1 METRGV
7 RIAAGVM
14 GVVGAMLWVSVACAE
29 PGAAKGA
36 EVGRGAR
43 ELRGPGN
50 AALAYWRAWSAMPP
64 ELHKRVVDTFNGRD
78 LAWSPG
84 EVLSGE
90 LEDARGAIESAQRA
104 AGIVACDW
112 GVDQTLGVERELPH
126 LEKLR
131 ETSRLFV
138 SDCRRLLGAGRL
150 DEAVDRC
157 EALLRMSL
165 HTRSDLGA
173 QSSAVGQGFALMAC
187 DEVTRF
193 MEHAPLTDAHRQRLA
208 AGLRALDAE
217 DPFGFGE
224 AIAFEGA
231 LLRRYVERRFTGER
245 AGSGFFMA
253 IQRGGEPDA
262 VVRELSA
269 MNGEALLKAVD
280 RAVVYF
286 ESVGAAWGEG
296 PARLGELQKKVIAG
310 EYAPL
315 GILVCP
321 GYAGAC
327 EVSAGARTRI
337 REAIGLLA
345 LPPRSSAELKPLP
358 KREGVPAGPPGP

>member
-1 METRGV
+1 MANCAV
-7 RIAAGVM
+7 RLTA
-14 GVVGAMLWVSVACAE
+14 GAMTLMMVMLASARAE
-29 PGAAKGA
+29 PAPAKANRA
-36 EVGRGAR
+36 EAGAR
-43 ELRGPGN
+43 ALAGPTN

-64 ELHKRVVDTFNGRD
+64 ELHRRVVETFDGRD

-90 LEDARGAIESAQRA
+90 LESARGAIESAQRA
-104 AGIVACDW
+104 AGVGACDW

-138 SDCRRLLGAGRL
+138 SDCRRLLDAGRL

-187 DEVTRF
+187 DEVKRF
-193 MEHAPLTDAHRQRLA
+193 VEHAPLTEAHRQRLTA
-208 AGLRALDAE
+208 ALRPLDGA

-224 AIAFEGA
+224 GVAFEGA
-231 LLRRYVERRFTGER
+231 LLRRYVERRFTGEN
-245 AGSGFFMA
+245 AGKEFFMA

-262 VVRELSA
+262 PARELSA
-269 MNGEALLKAVD
+269 MNAHSLRQSVD
-280 RAVVYF
+280 KVVVYF

-296 PARLGELQKKVIAG
+296 AARLRELEKKVVEQ
-310 EYAPL
+310 EYGSL
-315 GILVCP
+315 GVLVCP

-327 EVSAGARTRI
+327 EASAHARVRI
-337 REAIGLLA
+337 QEAIGLLA
-345 LPPRSSAELKPLP
+345 LPARSAAELKPLP
-358 KREGVPAGPPGP
+358 KREGVPAGPPPP